1 MKNLG
6 LNMLNMKPKLGIL
19 HNNYKLKFLRVNH
32 VVSLTIFD
40 VFNGDVIDSNFLSP
54 TFELSKNI
62 FKLKLTCNI
71 KNNHIILKIF
81 KEA

>member
-19 HNNYKLKFLRVNH
+19 HNNYKLKRLRVDYI
-32 VVSLTIFD
+32 VSLSTFYIF
-40 VFNGDVIDSNFLSP
+40 NEDVIGLNFLSP

-62 FKLKLTCNI
+62 YLN
-71 KNNHIILKIF
+71 
-81 KEA
+81 

>member
-19 HNNYKLKFLRVNH
+19 HNNYKLKLSRVHH
-32 VVSLTIFD
+32 VISLTILD
-40 VFNGDVIDSNFLSP
+40 VFKEYVIDSNFLSP

-62 FKLKLTCNI
+62 YLN
-71 KNNHIILKIF
+71 
-81 KEA
+81 